1 MVNDEINT
9 MSIKRIEV
17 VLYSYFD
24 SEYRYYMY
32 RHLKLNHDYLFLN
45 YLLFPIF
52 TVLLCTGSGL
62 DRSVMLLLVIKDK
75 CLNVIFKKK
84 KTHVKFLTQ
93 QIFISA

>member
-84 KTHVKFLTQ
+84 QTHVKFLTQ
-93 QIFISA
+93 QMFISA